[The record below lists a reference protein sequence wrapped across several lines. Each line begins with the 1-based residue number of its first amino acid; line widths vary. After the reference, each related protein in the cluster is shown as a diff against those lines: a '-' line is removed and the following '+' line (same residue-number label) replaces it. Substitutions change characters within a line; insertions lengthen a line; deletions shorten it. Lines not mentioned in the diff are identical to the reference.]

1 MMHALKK
8 SGTGF
13 TSFGNDHN
21 LVAIRNSNNIT
32 RWLLAGDGDVFYD
45 GTTNASNWDDHDD
58 VGLLDTFRNLTTAN
72 KAQDVFGEFVEK
84 NAQILHDTGVIT
96 MNEDGHH
103 FVSTKG
109 LNALIID
116 TIRQE
121 GQKWRKVVG
130 EYQDK
135 IAALEQRLLR
145 LEA

>member
-1 MMHALKK
+1 
-8 SGTGF
+8 
-13 TSFGNDHN
+13 
-21 LVAIRNSNNIT
+21 
-32 RWLLAGDGDVFYD
+32 
-45 GTTNASNWDDHDD
+45 
-58 VGLLDTFRNLTTAN
+58 
-72 KAQDVFGEFVEK
+72 
-84 NAQILHDTGVIT
+84 

-121 GQKWRKVVG
+121 GQRWRKVVG

-135 IAALEQRLLR
+135 IAALESRLLR